1 MKKLMIMIG
10 VLMIAGGI
18 SAHGY
23 CGYHGYYGGY
33 RGGVVVERPYVY
45 CAPAPVVINP
55 APVYYR
61 HDCDRDRYYRD
72 RYYRG
77 CDRDGRYY
85 R

>member
-33 RGGVVVERPYVY
+33 RGGVVVERPYV
-45 CAPAPVVINP
+45 APYVAVRP
-55 APVYYR
+55 APVYYGYGYR
-61 HDCDRDRYYRD
+61 PAVVCHGGYYR
-72 RYYRG
+72 
-77 CDRDGRYY
+77 CGRYY